1 MKKSTAVISV
11 VIALSVSGASSYLY
25 ADNYS
30 KPLEVDNT
38 GINERDQSGVAKTP
52 MDQSNATADVEITRR
67 IRDAVTNDD
76 SLSVNAQN
84 VKIITV
90 QGKVTLRGPVK
101 NENEREKVVSVARKV
116 AGSTRVQDQLE
127 LADLNEE

>member
-1 MKKSTAVISV
+1 MKKSTAVMSIV
-11 VIALSVSGASSYLY
+11 VTLSFCGASSYLS

-30 KPLEVDNT
+30 KPLKVDNS
-38 GINERDQSGVAKTP
+38 GVNERDQSGAVKTP
-52 MDQSNATADVEITRR
+52 MNQSNTPADVDITRR
-67 IRDAVTNDD
+67 IRDVVTNDD

-101 NENEREKVVSVARKV
+101 NENERQKIVSVARSV

-127 LADLNEE
+127 VAGLNEE